1 MLVARASSRLARPL
15 LLSIHASWWLW
26 IFLVLFSS
34 VSTYL
39 ISQSQLHWVCQTG
52 LQREWSEA
60 RDHVVSDL
68 LGGWVLGAGTL
79 FFLTSSLEVCI

>member
-1 MLVARASSRLARPL
+1 MPRHDSPARFSCPFMPFDGCGF
-15 LLSIHASWWLW
+15 
-26 IFLVLFSS
+26 FLFLFSS
-34 VSTYL
+34 ISTYL

-52 LQREWSEA
+52 LQKEWSEA
-60 RDHVVSDL
+60 REHVVSDL